1 MLTRGDDFP
10 IHQTPEPVAF
20 SGTDRNFYD
29 RYWFNGYCA
38 DGSVF
43 FAVAFGIYP
52 HLNIMDGAISIVLD
66 GVQHNVR
73 VSRHLG
79 MERLDLRVGPL
90 SIEVIEPLEML
101 RVRLDDN
108 EYGITADLVFQCRAP
123 GVLEPRFTR
132 RIGPRAFMD
141 YTRMTQNGTYSG
153 WLNVKGTVVHL
164 SRDRYFGTRD
174 RSWGIRPIGL
184 SDPQTP
190 VPEMPMQFYWLWAPL
205 NFDDCFSLYH
215 LNADAEGEPW
225 NTAAVIGQLGPDA
238 PAEHMRHCRSELVLT
253 SGTRHASAATLRFTH
268 RDGGET
274 RIELQP
280 QWKFYM
286 SGVGY
291 FHPEWGHGQNKGP
304 LAMSYDNFRTD
315 AIDTFHPPYLHV
327 QAFVTARMV
336 SPDGRERL
344 GCGVLEQMML
354 GPYAPHGFH
363 DLLDPA

>member
-10 IHQTPEPVAF
+10 IHQTPEQVAC

-29 RYWFNGYCA
+29 RSWFNGYCA

-79 MERLDLRVGPL
+79 MERLDLRAGPL

-184 SDPQTP
+184 ADPQTP

-205 NFDDCFSLYH
+205 NFEDCFSLYH

-225 NTAAVIGQLGPDA
+225 NTAAVIGPLGPAA
-238 PAEHMRHCRSELVLT
+238 PREPMRH
-253 SGTRHASAATLRFTH
+253 
-268 RDGGET
+268 
-274 RIELQP
+274 
-280 QWKFYM
+280 
-286 SGVGY
+286 
-291 FHPEWGHGQNKGP
+291 
-304 LAMSYDNFRTD
+304 
-315 AIDTFHPPYLHV
+315 
-327 QAFVTARMV
+327 
-336 SPDGRERL
+336 
-344 GCGVLEQMML
+344 
-354 GPYAPHGFH
+354 
-363 DLLDPA
+363 